1 MVMALTTKNKISF
14 IDGSI
19 PCPESDDLLF
29 GMWIHC
35 NNMVISWIL
44 NSVHKDIANSLLYF
58 DTAVGIWNDLRD
70 KFHQSNGPRIFHIKK
85 HLIALSQG
93 SLDVSTYY
101 TRLKILWDELKG
113 FQPLPECACVAAND
127 SNSTVAILAAK
138 LNSKPKKDRPT
149 CSHCGILGHTVD
161 KCYKLYGYP
170 PRYKFKSKNPRAKAQ
185 ANQTS
190 SRTTEASAT
199 LIALLSSQ
207 LHDNT
212 PATPELQQP
221 GPSVSSFNGIFSISS
236 VSFPNSLDSSAWVLD
251 TGATHHVCCSL
262 PSFVSSVPTSNSS
275 VTLPNGHLVSISR
288 IGSVQ
293 LSPHITLTDGHS
305 QAKMIGMGKLH
316 GNLYV
321 LDFSSLVSQSFD
333 ISATYNA
340 PELAFSDFFRAQGIL
355 SFHSCIETPQQ
366 NSVVERK
373 HQHILNSNCILI
385 VVYLINRTPSPL
397 LINKTPF
404 ELLFKKK
411 PSYSHLKA
419 FGCLCYASTLNHSRT
434 KFSPRAIKVVFLGY
448 PPGYKAYKL
457 LNLSTNTTFISGDVI
472 FNESIFPFQN
482 DDSQPCH
489 FDFFSDL
496 VLPLPISISSNDS
509 TNPSFSPISFSLDR
523 PTRSRRAPSYLQD
536 YHCSSTSFALQ
547 STCHP
552 LSQVLDYHKLS
563 TPHTSLVNAISSN
576 FEPITYAEV
585 AVIPEWQTAMS
596 DELRALKE
604 NSTWSLTTLP
614 RGKHTVGCKWV
625 YRIKYRADGTI
636 ERYKARLV
644 AKGYTQQEGV
654 DYLDTF
660 SPVAKLVTVK
670 VLLALAAVHGW
681 SLTQLDV
688 NNAFLHGDLHE
699 EVYMSLPPGLY
710 HERESLPINT
720 VCKLHNVLVN
730 TGFKQSASDN
740 SLFVKIN
747 GNSFIALLV
756 YVDDI
761 VIASNDQENVDELKK
776 FLNGYFKLKDL
787 GNLKY
792 FLGLEVGRSSKGISV
807 SQRHYA
813 LQLLSDT
820 GYLGCK
826 TRKTLMDPNV
836 KLSQDEGDLL
846 DDPSMYRR
854 MIGKLLYLTITRP
867 DLSFSYHVLQDV
879 KATVGQGLFYSSSS
893 AIELKAF
900 ANSDWAACPRYRR
913 SISGFCVFIGDS
925 LVS

>member
-1 MVMALTTKNKISF
+1 MTRGSTITRATTSVPNSLSSMEDSTSPYFLHNSDHPGIVLVSHHLTGANYNNWSKAMVMALTAKNKISF

-29 GMWIHC
+29 GTWI
-35 NNMVISWIL
+35 
-44 NSVHKDIANSLLYF
+44 
-58 DTAVGIWNDLRD
+58 
-70 KFHQSNGPRIFHIKK
+70 
-85 HLIALSQG
+85 
-93 SLDVSTYY
+93 
-101 TRLKILWDELKG
+101 RL
-113 FQPLPECACVAAND
+113 QQHECACGTMKTWMEFQQQEYVMQFLMGLNESFVQTRSQILMMEPFPPIAKVFSLVAQDERQRSINYGLYTPPDSVAAND
-127 SNSTVAILAAK
+127 SNSTVAISAAR
-138 LNSKPKKDRPT
+138 LNSKPKKDWPT

-170 PRYKFKSKNPRAKAQ
+170 PGYKFKSKNPHAKAQ

-199 LIALLSSQ
+199 ADSPLASLSPAQCQQLIALLSSQ

-221 GPSVSSFNGIFSISS
+221 GPSVSSFSGIFSLSS

-251 TGATHHVCCSL
+251 TGATHHVYCSL
-262 PSFVSSVPTSNSS
+262 PSFVSSVPASNSS

-293 LSPHITLTDGHS
+293 LSPYITLTDVLFVP
-305 QAKMIGMGKLH
+305 QFQF
-316 GNLYV
+316 NL
-321 LDFSSLVSQSFD
+321 
-333 ISATYNA
+333 
-340 PELAFSDFFRAQGIL
+340 L
-355 SFHSCIETPQQ
+355 S
-366 NSVVERK
+366 
-373 HQHILNSNCILI
+373 
-385 VVYLINRTPSPL
+385 
-397 LINKTPF
+397 
-404 ELLFKKK
+404 
-411 PSYSHLKA
+411 
-419 FGCLCYASTLNHSRT
+419 
-434 KFSPRAIKVVFLGY
+434 
-448 PPGYKAYKL
+448 
-457 LNLSTNTTFISGDVI
+457 
-472 FNESIFPFQN
+472 
-482 DDSQPCH
+482 
-489 FDFFSDL
+489 
-496 VLPLPISISSNDS
+496 
-509 TNPSFSPISFSLDR
+509 
-523 PTRSRRAPSYLQD
+523 
-536 YHCSSTSFALQ
+536 

-563 TPHTSLVNAISSN
+563 TPHTTLVNAISSN
-576 FEPITYAEV
+576 FEPTTYAKA
-585 AVIPEWQTAMS
+585 AVILEWQAAMS
-596 DELRALKE
+596 EELRALKE

-614 RGKHTVGCKWV
+614 HGKHTVGCKWV

-636 ERYKARLV
+636 EQYKARLV

-670 VLLALAAVHGW
+670 VLLALAAVHSW

-710 HERESLPINT
+710 HEGESLPINT
-720 VCKLHNVLVN
+720 VCKLHKSLYGLKQASRQWFSKFSSVLVS

-747 GNSFIALLV
+747 GNSFIALLI

-761 VIASNDQENVDELKK
+761 VITSNDHENVDELKK
-776 FLNGYFKLKDL
+776 FLNGCFKLKDL

-813 LQLLSDT
+813 LQLLFDT

-826 TRKTLMDPNV
+826 TRKTPMDPNV
-836 KLSQDEGDLL
+836 KLSHDEGDLL

-854 MIGKLLYLTITRP
+854 MIG
-867 DLSFSYHVLQDV
+867 YHVLQYV
-879 KATVGQGLFYSSSS
+879 EATVGQGLFYSSSS

-900 ANSDWAACPRYRR
+900 ADSDWAACPDTRR

-925 LVS
+925 LVSWKSKKQHTVSRSSAEAEYRSMANATCELMWMFSLFKDLHINHPQPALLYCDNQAALHIAANPIFHERTKHIEIDCHLVREKVQDGRLKTLHVSSQHQVADLLTKALHPTQFTLLLDKMGTHNIHSPS